1 MSVQPLILGR
11 EWLFLHGDIM
21 TVKQNLTRI
30 IRLEDDV
37 EEVKE
42 RIYNLETNHL
52 ELITRL
58 DMIGR
63 VAKIIAAMVAAT
75 LGFDLGME
83 EMI

>member
-1 MSVQPLILGR
+1 MVIN
-11 EWLFLHGDIM
+11 M
-21 TVKQNLTRI
+21 TVKENLTRI

-42 RIYNLETNHL
+42 RLYNLETNHL
-52 ELITRL
+52 ELMTKLETIAR
-58 DMIGR
+58 IGKLL
-63 VAKIIAAMVAAT
+63 AIMVSAT

>member
-1 MSVQPLILGR
+1 MMLRMPGMNTRYRS
-11 EWLFLHGDIM
+11 DNM
-21 TVKQNLTRI
+21 TVKENLTRI

-37 EEVKE
+37 EEIKE
-42 RIYNLETNHL
+42 RVYNLETNHL

>member
-1 MSVQPLILGR
+1 
-11 EWLFLHGDIM
+11 M
-21 TVKQNLTRI
+21 TVKENLNRI

-42 RIYNLETNHL
+42 RVYNLETSHN

-58 DMIGR
+58 DTLAR
-63 VAKIIAAMVAAT
+63 VGKLIAVMVAAT

-83 EMI
+83 DMI

>member
-1 MSVQPLILGR
+1 
-11 EWLFLHGDIM
+11 M
-21 TVKQNLTRI
+21 TVKENLSRI

-42 RIYNLETNHL
+42 RVYNLETNHL

-83 EMI
+83 DMI

>member
-1 MSVQPLILGR
+1 
-11 EWLFLHGDIM
+11 M
-21 TVKQNLTRI
+21 TVKENLNRI

-37 EEVKE
+37 EEIKD

>member
-1 MSVQPLILGR
+1 
-11 EWLFLHGDIM
+11 M
-21 TVKQNLTRI
+21 TVKENLNRI

-37 EEVKE
+37 EEIKE
-42 RIYNLETNHL
+42 RLHNLETNHL

-83 EMI
+83 EII

>member
-1 MSVQPLILGR
+1 
-11 EWLFLHGDIM
+11 M
-21 TVKQNLTRI
+21 TVKENLTRI

-52 ELITRL
+52 ELMTKLETIAR
-58 DMIGR
+58 IGKLL
-63 VAKIIAAMVAAT
+63 AIMVSAT

-83 EMI
+83 EMIWAKQIQ

>member
-1 MSVQPLILGR
+1 MAKSRYFFMVIN
-11 EWLFLHGDIM
+11 M
-21 TVKQNLTRI
+21 TVKENLTRI

-75 LGFDLGME
+75 LGFELGME

>member
-1 MSVQPLILGR
+1 
-11 EWLFLHGDIM
+11 M
-21 TVKQNLTRI
+21 TVKENLNRI

-37 EEVKE
+37 DEIKE
-42 RIYNLETNHL
+42 KVYDLETNHR

-58 DMIGR
+58 DTIVR
-63 VAKIIAAMVAAT
+63 VGKIIAMMVATT

>member
-1 MSVQPLILGR
+1 
-11 EWLFLHGDIM
+11 M
-21 TVKQNLTRI
+21 TVKENLTRI

-37 EEVKE
+37 EEVKD

>member
-1 MSVQPLILGR
+1 
-11 EWLFLHGDIM
+11 M
-21 TVKQNLTRI
+21 TVKENLNRI

-37 EEVKE
+37 EEIKDRV
-42 RIYNLETNHL
+42 YNLETNHL

>member
-1 MSVQPLILGR
+1 
-11 EWLFLHGDIM
+11 M
-21 TVKQNLTRI
+21 TVKENLNRI

-37 EEVKE
+37 EEIKE

-83 EMI
+83 EMIS

>member
-1 MSVQPLILGR
+1 MIN
-11 EWLFLHGDIM
+11 M
-21 TVKQNLTRI
+21 TVKENLTRI

-42 RIYNLETNHL
+42 RLYNLETNHL
-52 ELITRL
+52 ELMTKLETIAR
-58 DMIGR
+58 IGKLL
-63 VAKIIAAMVAAT
+63 AIMVSAT

>member
-1 MSVQPLILGR
+1 
-11 EWLFLHGDIM
+11 M
-21 TVKQNLTRI
+21 TVKENLTRI

>member
-1 MSVQPLILGR
+1 
-11 EWLFLHGDIM
+11 M
-21 TVKQNLTRI
+21 TVKENLNRI

-37 EEVKE
+37 EEIKE
-42 RIYNLETNHL
+42 RLYNLETNHL

>member
-1 MSVQPLILGR
+1 
-11 EWLFLHGDIM
+11 M
-21 TVKQNLTRI
+21 TVKENLNRI

-75 LGFDLGME
+75 LGLDLGME